1 MDDSG
6 KAKPG
11 PQGVM
16 PFETTLVSGV
26 PELAGSSAKPRVAEP
41 QRNQGVIR
49 FEMPANTL
57 APDHVARVLWEVVGT
72 LDLRRFL
79 VGAKAVAG
87 KAGRR
92 TLSPRMKLTLWL
104 YAISMGI
111 GSARAIARLVTSDD
125 AYRWIAGDLEVGHHT
140 LSSFRVDHGAALET
154 LMTDILASLM
164 HKGLLCLAL
173 VAQDG
178 IRIRAAATAPS
189 FRGLESLQECREQA
203 ALHLK
208 ATLAQADDPELTDG
222 QKAAREAAARDF
234 QRRVEEAIST
244 VQELQKTRGPSD
256 KPARASTTDTE
267 ARVMKMAD
275 GGFRPA
281 FNVQMATAGSPLGG
295 VRTIVGVRVTNVG
308 SDMGSITPMLDEIE
322 RRTGALPTVLLAD
335 ANHASHPCIRT
346 ATEQG
351 VEVLIAVP
359 KRSKQPGA
367 NADKDPAIVAWRA
380 RMETDEAKKL
390 YRARA
395 SLCELMNAHLRTHH
409 GVNEFLV
416 RGIAK
421 VTCVVLLAAI
431 ASNVLQHASALLA

>member
-1 MDDSG
+1 MGDD
-6 KAKPG
+6 KRK
-11 PQGVM
+11 
-16 PFETTLVSGV
+16 
-26 PELAGSSAKPRVAEP
+26 AKPRVAEP
-41 QRNQGVIR
+41 QRKQGVIR
-49 FEMPANTL
+49 FEMPEDTL
-57 APDHVARVLWEVVGT
+57 PPTHTARVLWDVVGT
-72 LDLRRFL
+72 LELGAFL
-79 VGAKAVAG
+79 GEVKAVEG
-87 KAGRR
+87 TAGRR

-104 YAISMGI
+104 YAISMGV
-111 GSARAIARLVTSDD
+111 GSARKIARLVTTDD
-125 AYRWIAGDLEVGHHT
+125 AYRWIVGDLEVGHHA
-140 LSSFRVDHGAALET
+140 LSLFRVDHGQALDQ

-164 HKGLLCLAL
+164 HKGLLSLEL

-189 FRGLESLQECREQA
+189 FRRHDSLQECREQA

-208 ATLAQADDPELTDG
+208 ATLAQADDPELTPA
-222 QKAAREAAARDF
+222 QKAAREAGARDF

-244 VQELQKTRGPSD
+244 VQELQKARGPSD
-256 KPARASTTDTE
+256 KPARASTTDAE

-295 VRTIVGVRVTNVG
+295 ARTIVGVRVTNVG

-322 RRTGALPTVLLAD
+322 RGTGELPKVLLAD
-335 ANHASHPCIRT
+335 ANHASHACIRT
-346 ATEQG
+346 AAEKG
-351 VEVLIAVP
+351 VELLVAVP
-359 KRSKQPGA
+359 KPSKKPGA
-367 NADKDPAIVAWRA
+367 NADTDPAIVAWRT
-380 RMETDEAKKL
+380 RMETEEAQKL

-416 RGIAK
+416 RGVAK

-431 ASNVLQHASALLA
+431 TSNLLQHATALLT